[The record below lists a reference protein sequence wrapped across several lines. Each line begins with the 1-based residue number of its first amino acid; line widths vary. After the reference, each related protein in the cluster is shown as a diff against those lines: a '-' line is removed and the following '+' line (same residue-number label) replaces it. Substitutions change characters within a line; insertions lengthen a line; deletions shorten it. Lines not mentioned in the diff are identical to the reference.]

1 MFEDVIFMNIDLQ
14 KLLEL
19 IIPLLT
25 VIFGALSVYL
35 RTNEKIMNSSIK
47 YITEAEEMYKDVSKS
62 GGQKFSWVVDTLYNM
77 VPRPLRVVITKKFVE
92 KIVQGTF
99 NSIEAYAKT
108 QIDKAVDNYFENI
121 SNKNREG
128 NSGKETIPGIGDANN
143 D

>member
-1 MFEDVIFMNIDLQ
+1 LFEDVIFMNIDLQ

-47 YITEAEEMYKDVSKS
+47 YITEAEEMYKDVSKA

-77 VPRPLRVVITKKFVE
+77 VPRPLRVVITKKCVE
-92 KIVQGTF
+92 KMVQGTF
-99 NSIEAYAKT
+99 NGIEAYAKT
-108 QIDKAVDNYFENI
+108 QIDKAVDSYFENI
-121 SNKNREG
+121 SKTDEKSNE
-128 NSGKETIPGIGDANN
+128 ETPSIKSSDKVG
-143 D
+143 